1 MSEISEAAKK
11 AAKRLG
17 YRCGWREINPDNA
30 EQVIQ
35 QSINEATAEKDDE
48 IEQLRKE
55 ISRLNG
61 KTMFY
66 CPCGS
71 GGYVKDSQVMA
82 EACLDDVKAALE
94 IIGIDTDITPPMF
107 YKEAILKKFYEIK
120 KSNH

>member
-1 MSEISEAAKK
+1 
-11 AAKRLG
+11 
-17 YRCGWREINPDNA
+17 
-30 EQVIQ
+30 
-35 QSINEATAEKDDE
+35 
-48 IEQLRKE
+48 
-55 ISRLNG
+55 
-61 KTMFY
+61 MFY